1 MPVFQLTEELIFPHP
16 SLAKDG
22 LLAVGG
28 DLSPERLLLAYENGI
43 FPWYN
48 EGEPIL
54 WHAPDPRFV
63 LYPKNIKISKS
74 MKQVLNKQNYKL
86 KVDNAFEEVIRLC
99 KEVKRAEEDGTWI
112 TNDIERAYIQ
122 LHKRGFAHSIEVY
135 NKNGKLVG
143 GVYGI
148 KLGSVFFGESM
159 FSKRSNTSK
168 MALISLAHFFIEKNY
183 RFIDCQIHNDHL
195 ESMGATL
202 VSREDFLDELE
213 IAITESMIQ
222 VDWSKEFD
230 IFIHSESFT
239 RTYE

>member
-16 SLAKDG
+16 SLADDG

-86 KVDNAFEEVIRLC
+86 KVDNAFEEVR
-99 KEVKRAEEDGTWI
+99 RHMD
-112 TNDIERAYIQ
+112 
-122 LHKRGFAHSIEVY
+122 
-135 NKNGKLVG
+135 NK
-143 GVYGI
+143 
-148 KLGSVFFGESM
+148 
-159 FSKRSNTSK
+159 
-168 MALISLAHFFIEKNY
+168 
-183 RFIDCQIHNDHL
+183 
-195 ESMGATL
+195 
-202 VSREDFLDELE
+202 
-213 IAITESMIQ
+213 
-222 VDWSKEFD
+222 
-230 IFIHSESFT
+230 
-239 RTYE
+239 